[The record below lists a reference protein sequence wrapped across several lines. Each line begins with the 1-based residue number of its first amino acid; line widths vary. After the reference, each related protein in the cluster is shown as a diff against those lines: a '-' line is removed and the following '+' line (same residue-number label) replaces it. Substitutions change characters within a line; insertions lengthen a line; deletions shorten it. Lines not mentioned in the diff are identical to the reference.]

1 MHILVRCLA
10 ITYNLELNIF
20 EGTKTKAN
28 FWRWKEPKE
37 INQKVNKKL
46 RELSR
51 KRGTDREQQ
60 TIYESFNRNMSIY
73 YKVSDRE
80 LGSTK

>member
-1 MHILVRCLA
+1 MHILVQCLA

-20 EGTKTKAN
+20 EGTKIKAN

-60 TIYESFNRNMSIY
+60 TI
-73 YKVSDRE
+73 
-80 LGSTK
+80 